1 MNELEPLKPYIE
13 DILTTLGKHVG
24 KRLLKVLTHFG
35 TGIVKYPKR
44 MIERMD
50 AEATAKSEARIAII
64 EAATENVTGNP
75 DLDPEFVK
83 QVLVQSIGWT
93 FEDVANFNKIVG
105 DTTESLLNN
114 PPQED
119 VNADQSTEDISK
131 DWLNEFRGI
140 ACKKSS
146 EDAQNLFSKVLAG
159 EIRKPGSFSLRALTT
174 LSDMDQNVAMIF
186 KAFCSLCLV
195 NLDNPRMYHFT
206 QSKSNFKIKDARI
219 PFLSGSIED
228 ISFIRTIDHIG
239 DNDVSRFVNMS
250 KSIYNSF
257 GLRLSEFQLLSE
269 YGLIDNSSHI
279 EYNHFWYNNE
289 LWDFLQPD
297 VNFSQSSE
305 DYQNITISG
314 YALTSVGKELFHIT
328 KRHAHPQ
335 YWKLLTDYLQKF
347 YNITLYKTP
356 KPQKKSSP
364 DGSADQNT
372 AIPDN
377 S

>member
-1 MNELEPLKPYIE
+1 MDEMEALKPLVE
-13 DILTTLGKHVG
+13 KMMSTLGEQVG

-93 FEDVANFNKIVG
+93 FEDVVNFNKIVG

-119 VNADQSTEDISK
+119 VNADQPTEDISK
-131 DWLNEFRGI
+131 DWLNGFRGI

-146 EDAQNLFSKVLAG
+146 EDAQKLFSKVLEG

-195 NLDNPRMYHFT
+195 NLDDPKMYQFT
-206 QSKSNFKIKDARI
+206 QSNSHFKIKDARI
-219 PFLSGSIED
+219 PI
-228 ISFIRTIDHIG
+228 I
-239 DNDVSRFVNMS
+239 NDVEES
-250 KSIYNSF
+250 KLIYLMY
-257 GLRLSEFQLLSE
+257 GLRFEQFKLLME
-269 YGLIDNSSHI
+269 YDLIVDQTSI
-279 EYNHFWYNNE
+279 DYYTFWYNNE
-289 LWDFLQPD
+289 LWGFLSPD
-297 VNFSQSSE
+297 AYMPSASE
-305 DYQNITISG
+305 DQKFVKLTG
-314 YALTSVGKELFHIT
+314 YALTNVGIELFHIVEFNT
-328 KRHAHPQ
+328 PTG
-335 YWKLLTDYLQKF
+335 YWERISKFIQDF
-347 YNITLYKTP
+347 YNVNLYKFP
-356 KPQKKSSP
+356 KSHRIFSSE
-364 DGSADQNT
+364 DSAVSGAVSTN
-372 AIPDN
+372 
-377 S
+377 

>member
-1 MNELEPLKPYIE
+1 MDEMEALKPLVE
-13 DILTTLGKHVG
+13 KMMSTLGEQVG

-93 FEDVANFNKIVG
+93 FEDVVNFNKIVG

-119 VNADQSTEDISK
+119 VNADQPTEDISK
-131 DWLNEFRGI
+131 DWLNGFRGI

-146 EDAQNLFSKVLAG
+146 EDAQKLFSKVLEG
-159 EIRKPGSFSLRALTT
+159 EIRKPGSISLRSLST
-174 LSDMDQNVAMIF
+174 LADMDQNVAELF
-186 KAFCSLCLV
+186 QRFCSLCLV
-195 NLDNPRMYHFT
+195 NLDNPKIYHHT

-219 PFLSGSIED
+219 PYLTESITD
-228 ISFIRTIDHIG
+228 ISMLFGNKKQSI
-239 DNDVSRFVNMS
+239 SKLSNMS

-257 GLRLSEFQLLSE
+257 GLNHNTLKSLSE
-269 YGLIDNSSHI
+269 YGLIEASLETAGYI
-279 EYNHFWYNNE
+279 EYSNFWYNND
-289 LWDFLQPD
+289 LWACLKPDAHSPQSLEDLQSMP
-297 VNFSQSSE
+297 
-305 DYQNITISG
+305 ISG
-314 YALTSVGKELFHIT
+314 FGLTSVGRELFYIIELQS
-328 KRHAHPQ
+328 PSQ
-335 YWKLLTDYLQKF
+335 YWELLTNYLQELYSIKLF
-347 YNITLYKTP
+347 KYPKSHQFIKEITPGT
-356 KPQKKSSP
+356 
-364 DGSADQNT
+364 
-372 AIPDN
+372 
-377 S
+377 